1 MAEFSDKCNYMSKS
15 DPAPGRFA
23 REAKQFLHYIS
34 LERGLADNTS
44 SSYGTDLARFGEYL
58 LSCDKASFAQATA
71 ADIRSFLSLL
81 EKLGMAVSTRAR
93 YLYAIRGLYRY
104 LHATNAVEANITDTI
119 DLPKVRRTL
128 PHTLS
133 YAEVSS
139 ILEQPN
145 TTTRDGLRNRALL
158 ETLYGCGLRVSELCG
173 LRQRDILWD
182 VEVLRVFGKGSKE
195 RIVPAGTAALTWIAD
210 YQRLARPLLI
220 KKSSSSNDVL
230 FLNRF
235 GGPLSRMSVWN
246 IVQQTAMAAGLAAH
260 VHPHMFRHSF
270 ATHLLEGGADLRAVQ
285 EMLGHAD
292 ISTTQIYTHVDREYI
307 REVHKTFHPRG

>member
-1 MAEFSDKCNYMSKS
+1 MSK
-15 DPAPGRFA
+15 PQKEQKPTRFA
-23 REAKQFLHYIS
+23 RELKQFIHYIS

-44 SSYGTDLARFGEYL
+44 SSYSNDLARFSEFL
-58 LSCDKASFAQATA
+58 LSQQMTSFTEAGASAIQA
-71 ADIRSFLSLL
+71 FLAHPVMV
-81 EKLGMAVSTRAR
+81 EMAVSTRAR
-93 YLYAIRGLYRY
+93 YLYAIRSMYKY
-104 LHATNAVEANITDTI
+104 LHTTGAIPTNISDSV
-119 DLPKVRRTL
+119 DLPKVRRPL
-128 PHTLS
+128 PHTLTF
-133 YAEVSS
+133 AEITA
-139 ILEQPN
+139 ILEQPDIS
-145 TTTRDGLRNRALL
+145 TTDGIRNRAML
-158 ETLYGCGLRVSELCG
+158 ETLYACGLRVSELCS

-182 VEVLRVFGKGSKE
+182 IEVLRIFGKGSKE
-195 RIVPAGTAALTWIAD
+195 RIVPVGSAALGCIRD
-210 YQRLARPLLI
+210 YQRLSRPLFV

-230 FLNRF
+230 FLNKL

-246 IVQQTAMAAGLAAH
+246 IVHKAALSAGLAAH

>member
-1 MAEFSDKCNYMSKS
+1 MNTFQDERK
-15 DPAPGRFA
+15 PTRFA
-23 REAKQFLHYIS
+23 RELKQFLHYIS

-44 SSYGTDLARFGEYL
+44 SSYGNDLTQFGRFLQSQQMSSYTEANP
-58 LSCDKASFAQATA
+58 ASIQA
-71 ADIRSFLSLL
+71 FLAHPVMA
-81 EKLGMAVSTRAR
+81 EMAVSTRAR
-93 YLYAIRGLYRY
+93 YLYAIRSMYKY
-104 LHATNAVEANITDTI
+104 LHTAGAVPANISDGV
-119 DLPKVRRTL
+119 DLPKVRRSL

-133 YAEVSS
+133 FAEVTA
-139 ILEQPN
+139 ILEQPDTS
-145 TTTRDGLRNRALL
+145 TTDGIRNRAML
-158 ETLYGCGLRVSELCG
+158 ETLYACGLRVSELCW

-182 VEVLRVFGKGSKE
+182 IEVLRVFGKGSKE
-195 RIVPAGTAALTWIAD
+195 RIVPIGSTALQWIRD
-210 YQRLARPLLI
+210 YQRLSRPLLL
-220 KKSSSSNDVL
+220 KKSASSDDVL
-230 FLNRF
+230 FLNKL

-246 IVQQTAMAAGLAAH
+246 IVHQAAVTAGLAAH

>member
-1 MAEFSDKCNYMSKS
+1 MGKS
-15 DPAPGRFA
+15 DTVTASNRFGR
-23 REAKQFLHYIS
+23 EIKQFLHYIS
-34 LERGLADNTS
+34 LERGLAENTS

-58 LSCDKASFAQATA
+58 LSREQTSFTQATA
-71 ADIRSFLSLL
+71 ADIRSFLALL
-81 EKLGMAVSTRAR
+81 EKMGMAVSTRAR
-93 YLYAIRGLYRY
+93 YLYSIRGLYKY
-104 LHATNAVEANITDTI
+104 LHATGIVPANITETI
-119 DLPKVRRTL
+119 DLPKIRRTL

-133 YAEVSS
+133 YAEISA
-139 ILEQPN
+139 ILEQPD
-145 TTTRDGLRNRALL
+145 TTTTDGLRNRAILELL
-158 ETLYGCGLRVSELCG
+158 YACGLRVSELCG
-173 LRQRDILWD
+173 LRQRDILWEM
-182 VEVLRVFGKGSKE
+182 EVIRVFGKGSKE
-195 RIVPAGTAALTWIAD
+195 RIVPAGTSALTWVND
-210 YQRLARPLLI
+210 YQRTARPLLL

-246 IVQQTAMAAGLAAH
+246 IVQQAAMAANLAAH

-307 REVHKTFHPRG
+307 REVHRTFHPRG

>member
-1 MAEFSDKCNYMSKS
+1 MDKPQKAHKPN
-15 DPAPGRFA
+15 RFA
-23 REAKQFLHYIS
+23 RELKQFIHYIS

-44 SSYGTDLARFGEYL
+44 ASYGNDLTRFSEFL
-58 LSCDKASFAQATA
+58 QSQHLTSFAEADAATIQA
-71 ADIRSFLSLL
+71 FLAHPVVTEL
-81 EKLGMAVSTRAR
+81 AVSTRAR
-93 YLYAIRGLYRY
+93 YLYAIRGMYKY
-104 LHATNAVEANITDTI
+104 LHATGAIPANISDGV
-119 DLPKVRRTL
+119 DLPKVRRSL

-133 YAEVSS
+133 FAEVTAV
-139 ILEQPN
+139 LEQPDTS
-145 TTTRDGLRNRALL
+145 TTDGMRNRAMM
-158 ETLYGCGLRVSELCG
+158 ETLYACGLRVSELCS

-182 VEVLRVFGKGSKE
+182 VEVLRIFGKGSKE
-195 RIVPAGTAALTWIAD
+195 RIVPAGSAALGWIRD
-210 YQRLARPLLI
+210 YQRLSRPLLL

-230 FLNRF
+230 FLNKL

-246 IVQQTAMAAGLAAH
+246 IVHQSALAAGLAAH

-307 REVHKTFHPRG
+307 REVHRTFHPRG

>member
-1 MAEFSDKCNYMSKS
+1 MSKS
-15 DPAPGRFA
+15 DTGTVPNRFE
-23 REAKQFLHYIS
+23 REIKQFLHYIS
-34 LERGLADNTS
+34 LERGLAENTS

-58 LSCDKASFAQATA
+58 LSCERTSFAQTTA

-81 EKLGMAVSTRAR
+81 EKMGMAVSTRAR
-93 YLYAIRGLYRY
+93 YLYSIRGMYKY
-104 LHATNAVEANITDTI
+104 LHTTGVVPANITETI
-119 DLPKVRRTL
+119 DLPKIRRTL

-133 YAEVSS
+133 YAEISS
-139 ILEQPN
+139 ILEQPD
-145 TTTRDGLRNRALL
+145 TTTTDGLRNRAMLELL
-158 ETLYGCGLRVSELCG
+158 YACGLRVSELCG
-173 LRQRDILWD
+173 LRQRDILWEM
-182 VEVLRVFGKGSKE
+182 EVIRVFGKGSKE
-195 RIVPAGTAALTWIAD
+195 RIVPAGTSALAWIKD
-210 YQRLARPLLI
+210 YQRVSRPLLL

-246 IVQQTAMAAGLAAH
+246 IVQQAAMTASLAAH

-307 REVHKTFHPRG
+307 REVHRTFHPRG